1 MTEATQHAHAP
12 KEKKKCKRMPLT
24 ALFVIKKR
32 LETMQENSIWETG
45 WKENTYILKY
55 YAAVKKNEEDF
66 YILLWENL

>member
-1 MTEATQHAHAP
+1 MQKDASHSIV
-12 KEKKKCKRMPLT
+12 CN
-24 ALFVIKKR
+24 KKR